1 MLPKFL
7 PNLKN
12 NKSNLRLGL
21 ILFGIVIVTA
31 GLLRFSEWLFPASDP
46 SLLPEVETMIRLTD
60 PNNISKY
67 VDLSS
72 PLPKQVFG
80 GELQVIGI
88 YPEGTALFSKGT
100 VAIVYVKDGFR
111 FFEINYQPEK
121 KLETEKI
128 FYGSLPTQ
136 EVTLTDSTKGL
147 LVNVLE
153 KSYCKKPNEDAIGVC
168 QITKVLMFEN
178 SDSLVVIS
186 ADGKHASD
194 GELIEMARSII
205 NP

>member
-7 PNLKN
+7 PNLKDS
-12 NKSNLRLGL
+12 KSNLRLGL

-31 GLLRFSEWLFPASDP
+31 GLLRFSKWMFPVSDP
-46 SLLPEVETMIRLTD
+46 ILLPEEESMIRLTD
-60 PNNISKY
+60 PNNIHDY
-67 VDLSS
+67 VAWPLS
-72 PLPKQVFG
+72 LPTQTFG
-80 GELQVIGI
+80 GELHMIGI
-88 YPEGTALFSKGT
+88 YPEGTAVFSKNT
-100 VAIVYVKDGFR
+100 IAIVYVKDGFR
-111 FFEINYQPEK
+111 FIEVNYQPEK

-128 FYGSLPTQ
+128 FYGALPTQ
-136 EVTLTDSTKGL
+136 EIALTDSTKGL

-153 KSYCKKPNEDAIGVC
+153 KSYCKKPREDAIGVC
-168 QITKVLMFEN
+168 QITRVLMFEN

>member
-7 PNLKN
+7 PNLKD

-31 GLLRFSEWLFPASDP
+31 GLLRFSEWLFPVSDP
-46 SLLPEVETMIRLTD
+46 ILLPEEESMIRLTD
-60 PNNISKY
+60 PNDISKY
-67 VDLSS
+67 VDWSGQ
-72 PLPKQVFG
+72 LPKKMFG

-88 YPEGTALFSKGT
+88 YPQGTAAFSKNT
-100 VAIVYVKDGFR
+100 VAIVFIKNGYR
-111 FFEINYQPEK
+111 FVEVNYQPEK
-121 KLETEKI
+121 KLETERI

-136 EVTLTDSTKGL
+136 EITLTDSIKGL

-153 KSYCKKPNEDAIGVC
+153 KSYCKKPSEDTIGMC

-178 SDSLVVIS
+178 NDSLVMIS